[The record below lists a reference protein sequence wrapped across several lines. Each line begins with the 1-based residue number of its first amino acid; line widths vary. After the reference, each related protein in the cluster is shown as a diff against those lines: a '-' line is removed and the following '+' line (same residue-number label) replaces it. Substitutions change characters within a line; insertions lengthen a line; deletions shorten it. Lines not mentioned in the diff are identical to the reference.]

1 MTNATKTLSLIFAFA
16 VVLLLLQVFAGGS
29 EESEI
34 FQGDLVST
42 APSQVN
48 RITFNQPTDT
58 SFVEIEKVDGLW
70 KVHANNETFEADSQK
85 IKAALREWNTMEVEA
100 LLTRDPSKHSRY
112 RVDSTGTLITLYDG
126 DQQLDQVIVSSSQN
140 PANPSDIYV
149 RVPGDDRVF
158 TVEGLNRSSIEANFN
173 YWRDLT
179 VWRVPPQS
187 ITEIRFQYPAD
198 SSFTIQK
205 ENGTWMAGTDSL
217 DQQKTSTL
225 ASMLGRL
232 RAAGYPPD
240 EIDASLS
247 TDPMY
252 SIEFLLDDGESKTLN
267 FYRFIEAEPAP
278 FYLSTAS
285 GYPYTFTL
293 AKRTW
298 DQAVLL
304 SRDEY
309 LQD

>member
-1 MTNATKTLSLIFAFA
+1 
-16 VVLLLLQVFAGGS
+16 
-29 EESEI
+29 
-34 FQGDLVST
+34 
-42 APSQVN
+42 
-48 RITFNQPTDT
+48 
-58 SFVEIEKVDGLW
+58 
-70 KVHANNETFEADSQK
+70 
-85 IKAALREWNTMEVEA
+85 
-100 LLTRDPSKHSRY
+100 
-112 RVDSTGTLITLYDG
+112 
-126 DQQLDQVIVSSSQN
+126 
-140 PANPSDIYV
+140 
-149 RVPGDDRVF
+149 
-158 TVEGLNRSSIEANFN
+158 
-173 YWRDLT
+173 
-179 VWRVPPQS
+179 
-187 ITEIRFQYPAD
+187 
-198 SSFTIQK
+198 
-205 ENGTWMAGTDSL
+205 MAGTDSL

-304 SRDEY
+304 SREDY
-309 LQD
+309 LKE